1 MLADPGARFE
11 RDYACTEAEWLGWL
25 PVAVQQRPCAL
36 LPGGADVQIGPHA
49 LALRW
54 QPLPPRRIALLTLP
68 RLLVRFD
75 FGTTPDAE
83 RTAFLRSFDLATQ
96 RGGG

>member
-1 MLADPGARFE
+1 MADPGACFE

-25 PVAVQQRPCAL
+25 PVATQGQPCVLVPGSAQVQL
-36 LPGGADVQIGPHA
+36 GAHG

-54 QPLPPRRIALLTLP
+54 HPLPPRRIALLTLP

-75 FGTTPDAE
+75 FGATPVAE
-83 RTAFLRSFDLATQ
+83 RVAFLRRFDLATQ

>member
-1 MLADPGARFE
+1 MATDPGACFE

-36 LPGGADVQIGPHA
+36 QPSGADVQLGAHT

-75 FGTTPDAE
+75 FGATPAVE
-83 RTAFLRSFDLATQ
+83 RAAFLRHFDLATQ

>member
-1 MLADPGARFE
+1 MPTDPGACFE
-11 RDYACTEAEWLGWL
+11 RDYACTETEWLSWL
-25 PVAVQQRPCAL
+25 PVATQGQPCVLAPGSAQVQL
-36 LPGGADVQIGPHA
+36 GAHA
-49 LALRW
+49 LGLRW

-75 FGTTPDAE
+75 FGTTPVAE
-83 RTAFLRSFDLATQ
+83 RAAFLRRFDLATQ